1 MLQEPLL
8 GAGCVSG
15 IFVVNGDAM
24 SRFSGR
30 ASTQHGAGRIYR
42 LPDRLKVLYRTAR
55 FNVGEQMYALLNI
68 PREDK
73 PARLRRLAEN
83 FNFFGAPAAIFCY
96 VDCQMG
102 PPPVSDLGM
111 FLQSFM
117 LLATEAGYGT
127 CAQEAWANRAQ
138 TVTEFIE
145 ADPSLICFV
154 A

>member
-1 MLQEPLL
+1 M
-8 GAGCVSG
+8 CIRDS
-15 IFVVNGDAM
+15 
-24 SRFSGR
+24 
-30 ASTQHGAGRIYR
+30 
-42 LPDRLKVLYRTAR
+42 
-55 FNVGEQMYALLNI
+55 LNI

-96 VDCQMG
+96 VDRQMG
-102 PPPVSDLGM
+102 PPQWSDLGM

-138 TVTEFIE
+138 TVTEFVE
-145 ADPSLICFV
+145 ADPSLMLFCGIAIGKTDPTAPVNSLVSERFTPSEFATFV
-154 A
+154 